1 MSYLWIAAGAALG
14 GMLRYY
20 LSGVVL
26 RLAGGIF
33 PWGTLVVNVTGCL
46 FIGFFA
52 ALAGPEGRLIVP
64 PHVRLF
70 VMTGFCG
77 GYTTFSTFSFETLR
91 LVQDGEWMYA
101 GWNVAS
107 SVAMCLAGVWAGYQ
121 AAMLLNQ
128 RH

>member
-64 PHVRLF
+64 PHIRLF